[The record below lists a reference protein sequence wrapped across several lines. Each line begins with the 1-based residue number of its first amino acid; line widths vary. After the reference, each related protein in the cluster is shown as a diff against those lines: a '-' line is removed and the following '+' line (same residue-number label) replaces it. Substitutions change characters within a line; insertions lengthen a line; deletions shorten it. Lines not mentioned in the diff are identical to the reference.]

1 MAVNNVRNM
10 VAYGLTQALENLPP
24 QPIIAKRD
32 PKITD
37 FAILGTLWI
46 EPLTNSV
53 WVLTSIIGN
62 SANWESLGGSG
73 AGVFG
78 SLVVNPGPTSLSTVG
93 SGTVTIGNSA
103 NAFPVNINSGTG
115 GVNINGNGNT
125 IDIGVDAAAN
135 AVFVGSTTNGAVTT
149 IQGGNGTGIGTAA
162 VLITSA
168 AAGDIFIGG
177 SAHTGIISMGNSTAA
192 SGETVNIANSLTG
205 GNTAVNIL
213 SGVGTAGANTLALGN
228 NTRVTTIG
236 IGNIA
241 PAAARTTTIAG
252 GNSAQNDTVAILNGA
267 PSANTQTFNL
277 MSGTATGGTQAV
289 NIGNGIGGS
298 LTVSIGN
305 GVNSTAQVVN
315 IANGATGAN
324 STVNILSNAGTA
336 GTQVFNVLGNGATR
350 AGAANIG
357 TGAAAHTVTIGS
369 TTSTAQTVIQAGTTG
384 LALIPTGGIAT
395 LQPATVSAAA
405 YAATLNAN
413 VGAVTLTGQVLAAGS
428 VQVLT
433 ITNSICTTASKML
446 VTVANL
452 GANDAQLNITRIQP
466 QAGSFLV
473 TVKND
478 GAAALNGDIHVTFWI
493 IAA

>member
-1 MAVNNVRNM
+1 MAVNNIRNR
-10 VAYGLTQALENLPP
+10 VAYGLSDALLAVAPS
-24 QPIIAKRD
+24 PIISKRAPTAAD
-32 PKITD
+32 LAPLGQIWIDTVLQD
-37 FAILGTLWI
+37 AYILVAIISNAGVWI
-46 EPLTNSV
+46 NS
-53 WVLTSIIGN
+53 
-62 SANWESLGGSG
+62 GGG
-73 AGVFG
+73 AGTFASLTVTPG
-78 SLVVNPGPTSLSTVG
+78 PVSLVATG

-236 IGNIA
+236 LGNIA

-252 GNSAQNDTVAILNGA
+252 GNSAQNDTVSVLNGA
-267 PSANTQTFNL
+267 PSAGTQTYNV

-315 IANGATGAN
+315 IANGAAAAN
-324 STVNILSNAGTA
+324 STVNILSGNASAGTQTLNLAIGTGGKTVHIADGAGINAVTLGSSTTSSTTTIKAGTGGLLLSGGQVVPAIVTAGTA
-336 GTQVFNVLGNGATR
+336 NVYVLLATDQFVGTDTTAGVLSITLPAAPATGR
-350 AGAANIG
+350 FITVYDATGQAAAN
-357 TGAAAHTVTIGS
+357 TVTINGNGKNIS
-369 TTSTAQTVIQAGTTG
+369 SAGASAAT
-384 LALIPTGGIAT
+384 AT
-395 LQPATVSAAA
+395 LTTA
-405 YAATLNAN
+405 YASMNLWYNGTIWNA
-413 VGAVTLTGQVLAAGS
+413 Q
-428 VQVLT
+428 
-433 ITNSICTTASKML
+433 K
-446 VTVANL
+446 
-452 GANDAQLNITRIQP
+452 
-466 QAGSFLV
+466 
-473 TVKND
+473 
-478 GAAALNGDIHVTFWI
+478 
-493 IAA
+493 IA